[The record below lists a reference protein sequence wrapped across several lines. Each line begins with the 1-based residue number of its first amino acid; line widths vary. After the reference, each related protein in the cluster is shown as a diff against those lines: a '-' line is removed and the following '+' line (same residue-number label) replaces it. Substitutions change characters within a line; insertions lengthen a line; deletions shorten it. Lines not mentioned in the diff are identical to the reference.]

1 MIEFLRAGNKNYTKK
16 DLIATLEKLEIQ
28 EGDTIC
34 VHTELFKF
42 GTALL
47 PKKQHLSVYIEA
59 MLDVIGKNGTL
70 IMPVFSYSFCKN
82 EVYDKHYSKSK
93 VGVLNEFFRLS
104 GGGKKK

>member
-1 MIEFLRAGNKNYTKK
+1 M
-16 DLIATLEKLEIQ
+16 IATLEKLEIQ

-82 EVYDKHYSKSK
+82 EVYNKLYSKSK
-93 VGVLNEFFRLS
+93 ERM
-104 GGGKKK
+104 KKNF